1 MKKLYPLLLCV
12 FLLSIVSCAKIQE
25 GRINLNPEEKKS
37 NYSSEITISPMDF
50 VTIKSDKI
58 IIAPEKEDETYTI
71 SGYFNGQIL
80 CTTKNTII
88 KLNNAYL
95 ENKSGLAALRCE
107 SKAEVSLVKD
117 SENYLVSS
125 GRAYTRSAAL
135 QGKRGLVIGGSGKL
149 YVKGNLCH
157 AFEAEDVKLKGTGT
171 YYFQGTKKGS
181 AISCETFAVEKDKT
195 FTAYILNSK
204 NGIKADRTISIA
216 SGNFYI
222 YDNGTMM
229 KTETKADS
237 EKHAHFITL
246 SGGTF
251 HTAGNRVDFVTENGA
266 LNYKD
271 AEIIEE

>member
-12 FLLSIVSCAKIQE
+12 FLLSIVSCVKIQE

-107 SKAEVSLVKD
+107 SKAEVSIVKD

-125 GRAYTRSAAL
+125 GRTYTRSAAL

-157 AFEAEDVKLKGTGT
+157 AFEAEDV
-171 YYFQGTKKGS
+171 
-181 AISCETFAVEKDKT
+181 
-195 FTAYILNSK
+195 
-204 NGIKADRTISIA
+204 
-216 SGNFYI
+216 
-222 YDNGTMM
+222 
-229 KTETKADS
+229 
-237 EKHAHFITL
+237 
-246 SGGTF
+246 
-251 HTAGNRVDFVTENGA
+251 
-266 LNYKD
+266 
-271 AEIIEE
+271 